1 MKLIDVNTL
10 VTTIRSDASSQI
22 AGFLYQ
28 FIVALDY
35 CFQLSPGQSLYIEKY
50 GDVAIKDD
58 GRYDDERKD
67 ISVEVKMYDDK
78 MSVNHHNFLNTL
90 NNWMEDE
97 FHFENYQT
105 LIIYTTQQFSTNSPL
120 IGWNSMSS
128 KKRILL
134 IKNTYSEY
142 LKVNK
147 SKIADKDPSNFK
159 TVKRNASQMQRILE
173 SVRKEDGSVD
183 EVLSNK
189 RLESLLERVVIYDS
203 CNKIEQAYTE
213 LLKYAKVTTDSLQ
226 ETYINSLLG
235 FIITPKNMR
244 NGWKIEYS
252 SFTQEVQRLAVVM
265 SPQVIDFPDPP
276 EMTINVDEYNDALF
290 VLKLK
295 DIDYNRITDAVV
307 DYAKTTGLL
316 LSEFNRSLAEKN
328 LEDYQD
334 ELLQVYKLQYDNA
347 MDKLFFNNNQ
357 TDESIKNASR
367 IFLRDMLLSA
377 RNPEFKPFRKTKPF
391 FSNGM
396 CHFLAND
403 CEINV
408 KWLLENE

>member
-307 DYAKTTGLL
+307 DYAKTTELL

-328 LEDYQD
+328 
-334 ELLQVYKLQYDNA
+334 QVHPL
-347 MDKLFFNNNQ
+347 
-357 TDESIKNASR
+357 
-367 IFLRDMLLSA
+367 
-377 RNPEFKPFRKTKPF
+377 
-391 FSNGM
+391 NG
-396 CHFLAND
+396 
-403 CEINV
+403 
-408 KWLLENE
+408 